1 MAKKYGYAR
10 VSTKAQAMDGNS
22 LEAQEAALREAGAE
36 VIYKDSFTGKVM
48 SRPEFERL
56 LSILEPGDT
65 IIVSKLDRFARS
77 IGQASELITRLID
90 SGITIQV
97 LDLGTLSNNS
107 VSTLLRNVL
116 LSFAQFERDMIVQRT
131 QEGKAVA
138 RTKAGYREGR
148 PPKYTKGLLDAAMR
162 ELEDHS
168 YAQVSDIYKISISTL
183 KRERRKRREDAA
195 AAAIAWEPTAETAEG
210 AQFSM
215 DDYENI
221 RKG

>member
-56 LSILEPGDT
+56 LSLLEPGDT

-183 KRERRKRREDAA
+183 KREKRKRREEAA
-195 AAAIAWEPTAETAEG
+195 AAAIAWEPTAENAKG

>member
-1 MAKKYGYAR
+1 MGKKYGYAR
-10 VSTKAQAMDGNS
+10 VSTRGQAQDGNS
-22 LEAQEAALREAGAE
+22 LVAQKEVLREAGAE
-36 VIYKDSFTGKVM
+36 EIFEDSFTGKILN
-48 SRPEFERL
+48 RPAFDRL
-56 LSILEPGDT
+56 LATLEPGDT
-65 IIVSKLDRFARS
+65 LIVTKLDRFARS

-90 SGITIQV
+90 DGITIHV
-97 LDLGTLSNNS
+97 LNLGVLSNDS

-116 LSFAQFERDMIVQRT
+116 LSFAQFERDMIIQRT

-148 PPKYTKGLLDAAMR
+148 PRKYTKGILDAAMR

-183 KRERRKRREDAA
+183 KREKRKRREDAA
-195 AAAIAWEPTAETAEG
+195 AAAIAWEPTAESAEG
-210 AQFSM
+210 GQFSM
-215 DDYENI
+215 DDYGNI

>member
-48 SRPEFERL
+48 SRPEFDRL
-56 LSILEPGDT
+56 LSVLESGDT
-65 IIVSKLDRFARS
+65 IIITKLDRFARS

-90 SGITIQV
+90 DGIAIHV
-97 LDLGTLSNNS
+97 LNLGVLSNDS

-116 LSFAQFERDMIVQRT
+116 LSFAQFERDMIIQRT

-148 PPKYTKGLLDAAMR
+148 PPKYTKGLLDTAMR

-168 YAQVSDIYKISISTL
+168 YAQVSDIYRISISTL
-183 KRERRKRREDAA
+183 KREKRKRREDAA

-215 DDYENI
+215 DEYKNI

>member
-36 VIYKDSFTGKVM
+36 VIFKDSFTGKVM

-56 LSILEPGDT
+56 LSLLEPGDT
-65 IIVSKLDRFARS
+65 IIVTKLDRFARS

-168 YAQVSDIYKISISTL
+168 YAQVSDTYGISISTL
-183 KRERRKRREDAA
+183 KREKRKRREDAA
-195 AAAIAWEPTAETAEG
+195 AAAIAWEPTSEAAEG
-210 AQFSM
+210 GQFSM

>member
-36 VIYKDSFTGKVM
+36 VIFKDRFTGKVM

-56 LSILEPGDT
+56 LSLLEPGDT
-65 IIVSKLDRFARS
+65 IIVTKLDRFARS

-90 SGITIQV
+90 SGIAIQV
-97 LDLGTLSNNS
+97 LDLGILSNNS

-116 LSFAQFERDMIVQRT
+116 LSFAQFERDMIIQRT

-148 PPKYTKGLLDAAMR
+148 PPKFTKGILDVAMR

-168 YAQVSDIYKISISTL
+168 YAQVSDTYKISISTL
-183 KRERRKRREDAA
+183 KREKRKRREDAA

-215 DDYENI
+215 DDYKNI